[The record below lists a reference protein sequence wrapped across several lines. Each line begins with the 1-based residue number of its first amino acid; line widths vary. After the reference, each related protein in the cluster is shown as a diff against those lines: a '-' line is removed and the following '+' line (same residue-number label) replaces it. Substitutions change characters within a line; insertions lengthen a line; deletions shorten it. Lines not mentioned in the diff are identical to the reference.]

1 MKCMNKEGLD
11 AYQMQK
17 NLKKLEETLR
27 KRLGVKERVFRRWI
41 GADRSKEIEEMKEE
55 LQKRNI

>member
-11 AYQMQK
+11 AYQVYK

-27 KRLGVKERVFRRWI
+27 KRLGVKERVFGRLT
-41 GADRSKEIEEMKEE
+41 GMDRLREIEEMREGSQWRFK
-55 LQKRNI
+55 

>member
-1 MKCMNKEGLD
+1 MNKEGLD

-27 KRLGVKERVFRRWI
+27 KRLGVKERVFRR
-41 GADRSKEIEEMKEE
+41 
-55 LQKRNI
+55 